1 MPELPPPISEAFT
14 FEDDGR
20 IPNSSLPL
28 LLYRDAVH
36 VTDDSQQDLAAVFEE
51 RFAINQW
58 TGSWRNG
65 VYPYHHYHSN
75 THEVLGV
82 YLGSATLKL
91 GGSTGHETLVQAGD
105 VIVIPAGVG
114 HMCIDHS
121 HDFGVVGAYPNGM
134 KCDILTGEP
143 GERPQ
148 ALERVKQVPVPDFD
162 PVLGMDGG
170 LRKLW
175 LPI

>member
-1 MPELPPPISEAFT
+1 MPNFPSSTPEAFT

-28 LLYRDAVH
+28 LLYRDVRKL
-36 VTDDSQQDLAAVFEE
+36 TDDPQQDLAVMLEE
-51 RFAINQW
+51 RFATNRW

-65 VYPYHHYHSN
+65 VYPYHHHHSN
-75 THEVLGV
+75 SHEVLGV
-82 YLGSATLKL
+82 YRGTATLKL
-91 GGSTGHETLVQAGD
+91 GGSAGHETLVRAGD

-121 HDFGVVGAYPNGM
+121 HDFGVVGAYPNG
-134 KCDILTGEP
+134 KACDILTGEP

-148 ALERVKQVPVPDFD
+148 SLDRVKEVPVPDYD
-162 PVLGMDGG
+162 PVLGREDG

-175 LPI
+175 LAK

>member
-1 MPELPPPISEAFT
+1 MPNLPASPPETFV

-28 LLYRDAVH
+28 LLYRDALKLA
-36 VTDDSQQDLAAVFEE
+36 DDPRQDLAVALEE
-51 RFAINQW
+51 RFATHQW

-82 YLGSATLKL
+82 YRGSATLKL
-91 GGSTGHETLVQAGD
+91 GDSTGNETLVQAGD

-121 HDFGVVGAYPNGM
+121 HDFGVVGAYPDGM
-134 KCDILTGEP
+134 ACDILTGEP

-148 ALERVKQVPVPDFD
+148 ALQHVKEVPLPDND
-162 PVLGMDGG
+162 PVLGKDGG

-175 LPI
+175 LAR

>member
-1 MPELPPPISEAFT
+1 MPELPPPIPEAFT

-20 IPNSSLPL
+20 LPNSSLPL

-51 RFAINQW
+51 RFTINQW

-82 YLGSATLKL
+82 YRGSATLKL

-162 PVLGMDGG
+162 PVLGKDGG

-175 LPI
+175 LVK